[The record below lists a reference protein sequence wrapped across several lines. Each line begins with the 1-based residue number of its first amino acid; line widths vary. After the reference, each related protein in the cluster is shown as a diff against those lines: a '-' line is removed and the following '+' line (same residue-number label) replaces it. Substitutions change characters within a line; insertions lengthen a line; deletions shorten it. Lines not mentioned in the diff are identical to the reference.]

1 MIQTSCARMLMRGKV
16 VTHVETCVLLVRELN
31 KDDKMISIK
40 VKMEG
45 IPLDK
50 LRKV

>member
-1 MIQTSCARMLMRGKV
+1 
-16 VTHVETCVLLVRELN
+16 LN

-40 VKMEG
+40 VEMEG